1 VVSFLRG
8 KRFCLPSDSGR
19 ILIVGAGG
27 FGREVLIWAR
37 DAWPDGASRIRGFL
51 AESQIGE
58 TVPGTSLEVLG
69 NPRTF
74 PVDSDDA
81 YILAIGVPVVRRHV
95 AELLQGRGARFLTLV
110 HPTAVVAPSAS
121 MGEGVVLCPYSVVSD
136 STRVGRFAL
145 INYHASLGHDSSIGD
160 FAVLSPYATLGGGAA
175 AEDDVFLGLHASIAP
190 GRRVGAGTKVSA
202 NSAVLSDVPSR
213 SIVWGVP
220 GRASRR
226 VDISD

>member
-1 VVSFLRG
+1 M
-8 KRFCLPSDSGR
+8 
-19 ILIVGAGG
+19 IVGAGG
-27 FGREVLIWAR
+27 FGREVLTWAR

-51 AESQIGE
+51 AESRAGE
-58 TVPGTSLEVLG
+58 TVPGTSLAVLG
-69 NPRTF
+69 DPQTF
-74 PVDSDDA
+74 PVGSDDA

-95 AELLQGRGARFLTLV
+95 AEILQGRGARFVTLV

-121 MGEGVVLCPYSVVSD
+121 IGEGVILCPYSVVSD

-202 NSAVLSDVPSR
+202 NSAVLSDVPAL

-220 GRASRR
+220 GISSRR
-226 VDISD
+226 VDVSG